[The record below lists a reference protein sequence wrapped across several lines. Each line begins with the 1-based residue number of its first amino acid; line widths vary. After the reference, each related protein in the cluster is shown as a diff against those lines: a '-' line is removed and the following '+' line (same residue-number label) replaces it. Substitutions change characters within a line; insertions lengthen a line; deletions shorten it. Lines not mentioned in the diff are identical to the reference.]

1 MPLSAASALHAFL
14 LALLLGVMASA
25 AADDGVGVGDV
36 NTTMFT
42 NATASAGNTEIY
54 ICYLCAGRNPLLIRY
69 CPIYWDECHLVC
81 YADASSAATAA
92 IPAAPTPAPLPPSLA
107 TAHRHPSA
115 SGVQDEECY
124 VMKLYWNGSYT
135 IVSRRGCA
143 QIARCL
149 LSCGGGDMADRKAL
163 GTATTRA
170 IQGSFPPQVA
180 DFQRCGSQVTAPL
193 APASAVVPA
202 GGARRRRR

>member
-1 MPLSAASALHAFL
+1 MPLSAASILHAFL
-14 LALLLGVMASA
+14 LALLLGA
-25 AADDGVGVGDV
+25 AAGDGDV
-36 NTTMFT
+36 NTAAMFT
-42 NATASAGNTEIY
+42 NATATSHAAGNTEIY
-54 ICYLCAGRNPLLIRY
+54 ICYLCAGRNALLIRY

-81 YADASSAATAA
+81 YADASAAAAA
-92 IPAAPTPAPLPPSLA
+92 IPAAPAPASVSPSLGS
-107 TAHRHPSA
+107 AHHRPSASA

-135 IVSRRGCA
+135 IVNRLGCA

-180 DFQRCGSQVTAPL
+180 DFQRCGTQVSAPP
-193 APASAVVPA
+193 APPSAVVPA
-202 GGARRRRR
+202 GGARRRR